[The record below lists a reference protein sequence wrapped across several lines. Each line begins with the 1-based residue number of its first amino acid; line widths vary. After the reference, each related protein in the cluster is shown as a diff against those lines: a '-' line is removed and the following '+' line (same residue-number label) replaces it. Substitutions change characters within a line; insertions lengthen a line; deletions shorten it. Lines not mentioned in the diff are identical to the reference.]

1 MAQLHGAIRV
11 AMRAVL
17 GTTLIGCSQA
27 GQPALPAEA
36 PAGPVQPKANR
47 VVFSVVPPASEAN
60 ELRLLVQTELWVM
73 RPMYEYLIGVDP
85 ANGKLIPQLATR
97 WALEPDGRSFR
108 FTLKEGV
115 QFHGGFGEMTGE
127 DVRHSLRDVVQEDTV
142 PQYATYY
149 RRLVEDVEVAGK
161 HEVVFRN
168 RTPDGNFL
176 QASSEQE
183 SGLEIRSRA
192 SAERG
197 GVPTMQSPP
206 VAGTGPYQFAERQ
219 QGGFVRFKRT
229 DFKHWRSTPDFPE
242 FEFRWQ
248 REGSTRLAAL
258 LAGEAH
264 VVGLPEDLVQQ
275 AQSRGFGVKRA
286 PVAGLRTFVG
296 LNCCFLTDPKDPASS
311 YRFPDSPLMDLRVR
325 RALNKAI
332 NRDEMNKAFF
342 SGKAELMVLNHFHPT
357 RQGWNPDWEKQF
369 PEEYGYDPAKA
380 RALLAEACYSAAK
393 PLQTTMQVTEAAGV
407 SGSGDITEA
416 VANYWRAAGIQ
427 VTLQT
432 IDPAQR
438 SAQARQFRFTNETN
452 LVGTGS
458 AQLLGITF
466 YNTGLQN
473 ASTGV
478 QDQELNTVIQKINVT
493 VETEKQEPLW
503 REAGNLLFKKHMNVQ
518 LFWLPAEAVYN
529 KQIVADYGFP
539 GSITGLWTH
548 VDTIKAAR

>member
-1 MAQLHGAIRV
+1 M
-11 AMRAVL
+11 
-17 GTTLIGCSQA
+17 
-27 GQPALPAEA
+27 
-36 PAGPVQPKANR
+36 
-47 VVFSVVPPASEAN
+47 
-60 ELRLLVQTELWVM
+60 
-73 RPMYEYLIGVDP
+73 
-85 ANGKLIPQLATR
+85 
-97 WALEPDGRSFR
+97 
-108 FTLKEGV
+108 
-115 QFHGGFGEMTGE
+115 
-127 DVRHSLRDVVQEDTV
+127 
-142 PQYATYY
+142 
-149 RRLVEDVEVAGK
+149 
-161 HEVVFRN
+161 
-168 RTPDGNFL
+168 
-176 QASSEQE
+176 
-183 SGLEIRSRA
+183 
-192 SAERG
+192 
-197 GVPTMQSPP
+197 
-206 VAGTGPYQFAERQ
+206 
-219 QGGFVRFKRT
+219 
-229 DFKHWRSTPDFPE
+229 
-242 FEFRWQ
+242 
-248 REGSTRLAAL
+248 AAL
-258 LAGEAH
+258 LTGEAH
-264 VVGLPEDLVQQ
+264 VVGLPEDLAQQ

-296 LNCCFLTDPKDPASS
+296 LNCCLLTDPKDPASS

-369 PEEYGYDPAKA
+369 PDEYGYDPAKA
-380 RALLAEACYSAAK
+380 RGLLAEAGLSAAK

-416 VANYWRAAGIQ
+416 VANYWRAIGIQ

-438 SAQARQFRFTNETN
+438 SAQARQCRFTNDTN

-458 AQLLGITF
+458 AQLLGVTF

-478 QDQELNTVIQKINVT
+478 QDPELNAVIQKINGT

-539 GSITGLWTH
+539 GRITGLWTH
-548 VDTIKAAR
+548 A